1 MIRLLTMGLAVA
13 AATSAVAQPTPI
25 RVGAG
30 GDHATIQAG
39 LDAALATPEPDEIR
53 VRAGT
58 YAETVTVGWFD
69 LGGGVEISGGWD
81 AAFATRDP
89 DPTSTVID
97 GGAAGRVFDAGVI
110 EGSAL
115 ILRGLTLRDGSSDV
129 SGAGM
134 YVSALDADVRIER
147 CRFEANLL
155 ESSNGTAGAPG
166 GGLLASVNG
175 TSRLTIVDSAFVANE
190 ARLDAA
196 IGVPQGGNAMIF
208 AGGSAVVHVHRS
220 TFQGGRITGGSQRR
234 GAGLSLQTDGGA
246 SARVEDSTFT
256 GNHGVSGEI
265 SGAGLSLSALSASSI
280 DARRLALTENRW
292 GAADASSQLYLRPW
306 GTSTVRLS
314 DSLLARGGTG
324 VVASTAEGV
333 VRLVNVTATDH
344 ADFGLSLFVMAPA
357 VGSVANTIAWA
368 NADGDAVLSGGAIT
382 QQANRIG
389 SNPQF
394 VDPAGGNYRLAP
406 GSPAIGAGLANPLGG
421 LGRLDR
427 DHAPR
432 TYGALPDQGAYER
445 NALFGDGF
453 ESADLGWWSPV
464 IVD

>member
-1 MIRLLTMGLAVA
+1 MSRLLMMALTVAVA
-13 AATSAVAQPTPI
+13 ASAAAQTTPI
-25 RVGAG
+25 RVGPG

-39 LDAALATPEPDEIR
+39 LDAAIATPEPDEIR

-58 YAETVTVGWFD
+58 YDENVTVGGVG

-89 DPTSTVID
+89 DPASTVID
-97 GGAAGRVFDAGVI
+97 GGGVDRVFDAG
-110 EGSAL
+110 L
-115 ILRGLTLRDGSSDV
+115 IQDDPLTLRGLTLRDGSSDL

-134 YVSALDADVRIER
+134 YLGAVDAVVRIER
-147 CRFEANLL
+147 CRFETNIL
-155 ESSNGTAGAPG
+155 ESANGTLGAPG
-166 GGLLASVNG
+166 GGLLASING
-175 TSRLTIVDSAFVANE
+175 TARLAIVDAVFAGNESRLN
-190 ARLDAA
+190 AA

-208 AGGSAVVHVHRS
+208 ADDTSTVFVHRT
-220 TFQGGRITGGSQRR
+220 TFSGGRITGGSQRR
-234 GAGLSLQTDGGA
+234 GAGLSLQTDDSA
-246 SARVEDSTFT
+246 VARVEDATFT

-265 SGAGLSLSALSASSI
+265 YGAGLALSAFAASTI
-280 DARRLALTENRW
+280 DVRRLTLTENRW

-324 VVASTAEGV
+324 LSASTAEGV
-333 VRLVNVTATDH
+333 VRVVNVTATDH

-368 NADGDAVLSGGAIT
+368 NTDGDAVLSGGAIT

-394 VDPAGGNYRLAP
+394 VDPAGGNYRLSP
-406 GSPAIGAGLANPLGG
+406 GSPAIGAGIASPLGG

-432 TYGALPDQGAYER
+432 IFGSLPDQGAYER
-445 NALFGDGF
+445 NSIFGDGF
-453 ESADLGWWSPV
+453 ESADLGWWNPV
-464 IVD
+464 SAE

>member
-1 MIRLLTMGLAVA
+1 MYLSAIDAV
-13 AATSAVAQPTPI
+13 
-25 RVGAG
+25 
-30 GDHATIQAG
+30 
-39 LDAALATPEPDEIR
+39 
-53 VRAGT
+53 
-58 YAETVTVGWFD
+58 
-69 LGGGVEISGGWD
+69 
-81 AAFATRDP
+81 
-89 DPTSTVID
+89 
-97 GGAAGRVFDAGVI
+97 
-110 EGSAL
+110 
-115 ILRGLTLRDGSSDV
+115 
-129 SGAGM
+129 
-134 YVSALDADVRIER
+134 VRIER

-155 ESSNGTAGAPG
+155 ESTSGVAGAPG
-166 GGLLASVNG
+166 GGLLAALNG
-175 TSRLTIVDSAFVANE
+175 TSRLTIVDSTFVANE
-190 ARLDAA
+190 SRLDAA

-208 AGGSAVVHVHRS
+208 AGGTAVVHVHRS
-220 TFQGGRITGGSQRR
+220 TFVDGRITGGSQRR
-234 GAGLSLQTDGGA
+234 GAGLSLQTDDGA

-292 GAADASSQLYLRPW
+292 GAGDASSQLYLRPW

-344 ADFGLSLFVMAPA
+344 ADFGLSLFVTTPA
-357 VGSVANTIAWA
+357 VGSVANSIAWA
-368 NADGDAVLSGGAIT
+368 NTDGDAVLSGGAIT

-394 VDPAGGNYRLAP
+394 VDPAGGNYRLAA

-421 LGRLDR
+421 LGRIDR

-432 TYGALPDQGAYER
+432 VYGALPDQGAYER
-445 NALFGDGF
+445 DAIFGDGF

-464 IVD
+464 TAD